1 MKVIT
6 KIDAVKLAQ
15 GIQQILLT
23 MIKDGVDP
31 RYPIKEFERLIIESK
46 GVSPTEAERVTE
58 KILNT
63 GIIRWE
69 LGRNCFVL

>member
-46 GVSPTEAERVTE
+46 GISPTEAERVTE